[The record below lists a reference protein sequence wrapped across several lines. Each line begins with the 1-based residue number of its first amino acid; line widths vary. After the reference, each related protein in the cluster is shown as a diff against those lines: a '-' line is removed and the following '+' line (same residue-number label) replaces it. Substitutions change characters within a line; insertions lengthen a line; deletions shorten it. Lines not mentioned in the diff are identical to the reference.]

1 MFYSRELLARKASL
15 GQIWLLGTRQAKL
28 DRRKANKLDIARL
41 CEEILNP
48 PVPIALRLSSILMG
62 KNKLN
67 YYIIF
72 LIFPPYSTTS
82 FLLFVEI
89 RNAWKVMNEPTLLP
103 KRKEKAKRKS
113 ITLPENDETSI
124 GFTNVGELEEEI
136 SMGFQQY
143 INLNMQL
150 DQVDDYYITS
160 DPMEDN
166 ATNDHHQADDND
178 ITLFDLFQPNSNIRG
193 QFERFEEADE
203 GTQVNFT
210 LDEHIQIPTTFIP
223 SPAQKEPQRA
233 GGTQER
239 HLEHQLDQ
247 QFNKNSEARDQ
258 QRQGPVKQRRKP
270 KGIIT
275 DEEQTVISNHVY
287 HSWLHDTSD
296 IASRIRRK
304 NRGPT
309 SILSTFK
316 IAKLMELPST
326 VIMDDMLLKG
336 NQEISY
342 PEPLL
347 DLWKKSNQPLHD
359 SPSVRTS
366 QPQPQSHPQP
376 QPQPREPSSKERVQ
390 SNYPMD
396 YPFEDLHSGV
406 GSPSHAASIEVQRAN
421 VVNKVTPAGINQFV
435 SPGNS
440 GDAVRY
446 TGSSVSGDGVPSG
459 NLEVNIERVGSKKKN
474 VHSTSKNSGSLDTVV
489 EVFHEAD
496 TDFKLSRPKRK
507 NLEPDHDFL
516 VETQL
521 TMETPADDPPDMMT
535 ENIKKYIFF
544 LYILYKLESTK
555 LTWRSLTGC
564 RHMKTHFETPGAP
577 QVESLQNLAAGLNRK
592 GAAQLFYRTCVLAS
606 QGFLK
611 VQQKVAFGDI
621 FISKGAKM

>member
-1 MFYSRELLARKASL
+1 MLNVHIFNLF
-15 GQIWLLGTRQAKL
+15 
-28 DRRKANKLDIARL
+28 
-41 CEEILNP
+41 ILH
-48 PVPIALRLSSILMG
+48 
-62 KNKLN
+62 
-67 YYIIF
+67 YQ
-72 LIFPPYSTTS
+72 
-82 FLLFVEI
+82 
-89 RNAWKVMNEPTLLP
+89 
-103 KRKEKAKRKS
+103 
-113 ITLPENDETSI
+113 DH
-124 GFTNVGELEEEI
+124 
-136 SMGFQQY
+136 
-143 INLNMQL
+143 QL

-166 ATNDHHQADDND
+166 AINDHHQGFLSSLNFSCRCSFKHVHQVENVYHYTMPYTNLVLFPAADDND

-210 LDEHIQIPTTFIP
+210 LDEHIQIPTTPIP

-239 HLEHQLDQ
+239 HPEHQLDQ
-247 QFNKNSEARDQ
+247 QFNKNREARAKNQVNIQTLLILISLRNQDQ

-275 DEEQTVISNHVY
+275 DDEQTVISNHVY

-304 NRGPT
+304 NRGPA

-359 SPSVRTS
+359 SPSGNTYIRLCLIEFVNV
-366 QPQPQSHPQP
+366 
-376 QPQPREPSSKERVQ
+376 K
-390 SNYPMD
+390 
-396 YPFEDLHSGV
+396 PFEDLHSGV

-421 VVNKVTPAGINQFV
+421 VVNKVTPVGINQFV
-435 SPGNS
+435 SPENS

-446 TGSSVSGDGVPSG
+446 TGNSVSGDGVSSG

-496 TDFKLSRPKRK
+496 TDYKLSRPKRK
-507 NLEPDHDFL
+507 NLEPDH
-516 VETQL
+516 
-521 TMETPADDPPDMMT
+521 
-535 ENIKKYIFF
+535 
-544 LYILYKLESTK
+544 
-555 LTWRSLTGC
+555 
-564 RHMKTHFETPGAP
+564 GAP